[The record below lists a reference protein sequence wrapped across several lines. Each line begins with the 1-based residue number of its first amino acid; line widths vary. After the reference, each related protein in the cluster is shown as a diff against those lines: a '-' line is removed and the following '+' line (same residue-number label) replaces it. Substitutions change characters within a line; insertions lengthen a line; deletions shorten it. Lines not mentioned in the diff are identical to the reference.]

1 MDSLKLLIK
10 RENAMEETNPVA
22 IETRRRS
29 RSKTPLTLRSSVD
42 RDLDADPNRKKSP
55 IKKNPTVETIVEE
68 SPVPAPAP
76 VKQKRGKRNQVVAVE
91 EISSE
96 NGKNSKEV
104 ASSVEVA
111 KSVTTVTV
119 TTTKVTKSGSEQN
132 GNKHVEPIEQKS
144 QEIEKT
150 TRSTRST
157 KEVNQNDSNAAL
169 FEAHLKLQTSTPRAS
184 SNNASPTNR
193 SPTASDLNLEEH
205 IPFKEYRDAGEYWN
219 KYPKTD
225 YTYSKL
231 SPHRRELAPGVVALP
246 NMSRRSL
253 DKYNER
259 VNLMAQRNPDREA
272 FLRARFQYRRA
283 ADTYYDSGDEADL
296 SFSQSA
302 TSTFSIRL
310 LLRRWIVY
318 LTTLFAAVWT
328 RIRSVFRRTDRA
340 YYRTSNEPGVL
351 RRAGQRVRNGCSAA
365 FTYVYLG
372 ISSVLLCDCILLQ
385 SARNVGRKRFLTALA
400 VLLPILL
407 LGGAYVYFDQPDITP
422 YVTDAWS
429 QISNSSSEAFETSKT
444 WTVEKYANTI
454 DFSTEYLDYLKSLVD
469 HSVGE
474 AQKLWAENF

>member
-1 MDSLKLLIK
+1 
-10 RENAMEETNPVA
+10 
-22 IETRRRS
+22 
-29 RSKTPLTLRSSVD
+29 
-42 RDLDADPNRKKSP
+42 
-55 IKKNPTVETIVEE
+55 
-68 SPVPAPAP
+68 
-76 VKQKRGKRNQVVAVE
+76 
-91 EISSE
+91 
-96 NGKNSKEV
+96 
-104 ASSVEVA
+104 
-111 KSVTTVTV
+111 
-119 TTTKVTKSGSEQN
+119 
-132 GNKHVEPIEQKS
+132 
-144 QEIEKT
+144 
-150 TRSTRST
+150 
-157 KEVNQNDSNAAL
+157 
-169 FEAHLKLQTSTPRAS
+169 
-184 SNNASPTNR
+184 
-193 SPTASDLNLEEH
+193 
-205 IPFKEYRDAGEYWN
+205 
-219 KYPKTD
+219 
-225 YTYSKL
+225 
-231 SPHRRELAPGVVALP
+231 
-246 NMSRRSL
+246 MSRRSL

-302 TSTFSIRL
+302 TSTFSVRL

-328 RIRSVFRRTDRA
+328 RIRSVFRRSDRA
-340 YYRTSNEPGVL
+340 YYRTSNEPGVF
-351 RRAGQRVRNGCSAA
+351 RRVGQRVRNGCSAA

-372 ISSVLLCDCILLQ
+372 ISSVLLCDCMLLQ
-385 SARNVGRKRFLTALA
+385 SARNVGRKRFLTVLA

-407 LGGAYVYFDQPDITP
+407 LGGKFEIAPEKRSQANDLSFLPAAYVYFDQPDITP